1 MTVYVVK
8 NCAADCTVGAY
19 TEIHTAFSEVNGA
32 KMDAMRDDLLIVT
45 DEEGGLYEVEIWEAE
60 GE

>member
-1 MTVYVVK
+1 MIVFVVK
-8 NCAADCTVGAY
+8 NCAADCIVGVY
-19 TEIHTAFSEVNGA
+19 TNFYAAFRAVNGA

-45 DEEGGLYEVEIWEAE
+45 DEEGGLYEVEIWEAK

>member
-1 MTVYVVK
+1 MTVFVVK
-8 NCAADCTVGAY
+8 NFAADCIVGVY
-19 TEIHTAFSEVNGA
+19 TDLHTAFREVNGQ

-45 DEEGGLYEVEIWEAE
+45 DKENNLYEVEVWKVK